1 MKKTS
6 IGIRRRTGMTL
17 VLAACMLAGI
27 VLAAGRCAAQG
38 PLGLSIGF
46 DNPRVDS
53 TDPGIRYLEML
64 VTSPQRMNA
73 GLMRPQL
80 PLNIALVIDCSGS
93 MQAERKLETVK
104 SAALSILD
112 QLAPGDRFALITYN
126 HTAQLHISSTPME
139 DLSDARAIIRGL
151 VAGGSTNL
159 GAGLQLGYDEVRRYA
174 RADSMN
180 RVFLLSDGLAN
191 NGITS
196 PGVLNDIAAAEA
208 RRNVS
213 LSTFGVG
220 VEFNEKLMADLSEY
234 GHGMYYFIEKAGMI
248 QDALTQEFLAAR
260 AVVARDIRFAIQ
272 LDPGLKVEQVFAN
285 SYRINGNQ
293 IHVQLGD
300 LSAGELRRLQLRLKM
315 PAMDR
320 GRHEVGTVRLSYRD
334 GEGSGIREESQPLF
348 LEYDHY
354 GAGLA
359 GTLDQ
364 GIKERSQV
372 FEARYARD
380 NAALAFDRGKADDAR
395 QMLEKSISL
404 MEQSA
409 RKSEKI
415 RQELS
420 DSREYLDSLRQN
432 LDRETRARKQKA
444 VRFKTYRLEGC

>member
-1 MKKTS
+1 MEHTT
-6 IGIRRRTGMTL
+6 IGIWRRTGMTL

-27 VLAAGRCAAQG
+27 VLAASHCAAQG

-53 TDPGIRYLEML
+53 ADPGIRYLEML

-73 GLMRPQL
+73 DLTRPQL

-93 MQAERKLETVK
+93 MQEEGKLETVK

-112 QLAPGDRFALITYN
+112 RLAPGDRFALITYN
-126 HTAQLHISSTPME
+126 HTAQVHIPSTPME

-151 VAGGSTNL
+151 EADGSTNL
-159 GAGLQLGYDEVRRYA
+159 GAGLQLGYNEVRRNT

-191 NGITS
+191 TGITS
-196 PGVLNDIAAAEA
+196 PEVLNDIAAAEA

-260 AVVARDIRFAIQ
+260 AVVARDIQFAIQ
-272 LDPGLKVEQVFAN
+272 LDPALKVEQVFAN
-285 SYRINGNQ
+285 SYRIDGNQ
-293 IHVQLGD
+293 IQVQLGD
-300 LSAGELRRLQLRLKM
+300 LSAGELRRLQLRLEV
-315 PAMDR
+315 PAMDK
-320 GRHEVGTVRLSYRD
+320 GRHEVGTVRLRYRD
-334 GEGSGIREESQPLF
+334 GEGSGIREEIQPLV
-348 LEYDHY
+348 LEYGRY
-354 GAGLA
+354 GARLT
-359 GTLDQ
+359 GTRDQ
-364 GIKERSQV
+364 GIKERAQV

-380 NAALAFDRGKADDAR
+380 NAALAFDQGKADDAR
-395 QMLEKSISL
+395 RMLEKSISL

-409 RKSEKI
+409 QKSKKI
-415 RQELS
+415 QQELS
-420 DSREYLDSLRQN
+420 DSKEYLDSLRQN
-432 LDRETRARKQKA
+432 LGREERAKKQKS